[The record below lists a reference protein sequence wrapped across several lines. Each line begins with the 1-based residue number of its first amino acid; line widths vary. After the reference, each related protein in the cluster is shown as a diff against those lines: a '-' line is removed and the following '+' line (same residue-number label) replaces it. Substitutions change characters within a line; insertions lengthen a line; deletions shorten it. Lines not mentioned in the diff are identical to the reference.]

1 MVVDPTTFATSSRH
15 RPRPTAQ
22 TYLRLRTLPGEQCQ
36 CDWGHFGHIQIAQA
50 KQPLMAFVMAL
61 SWSRPIFLRIFLR
74 FFLGAHMENFLRG
87 HVQAFES
94 WGSAPRV
101 TTLHNNLKSAV
112 RQRKGQTKGQQIEV
126 DAHLEELVQHQRA
139 ARAHRDTDRLVHA
152 VPKIQTLLNEAAKWG
167 EPLGRTA

>member
-22 TYLRLRTLPGEQCQ
+22 AYLRLRTLLGEQCQ

-50 KQPLMAFVMAL
+50 KRPLMAFVMAL
-61 SWSRPIFLRIFLR
+61 AWSRLISLRIFLRIFPR

-112 RQRKGQTKGQQIEV
+112 RQRKGQSKGQQIEV

-152 VPKIQTLLNEAAKWG
+152 VPQIQTLLN
-167 EPLGRTA
+167 